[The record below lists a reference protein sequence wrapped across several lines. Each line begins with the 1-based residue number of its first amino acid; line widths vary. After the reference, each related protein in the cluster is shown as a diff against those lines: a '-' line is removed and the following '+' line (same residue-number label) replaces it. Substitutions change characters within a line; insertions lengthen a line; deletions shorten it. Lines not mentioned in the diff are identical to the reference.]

1 MIKQNPD
8 FDLKKQDYGKWVK
21 GQSTEALDLELF
33 LLEIHRTGLQYSD
46 PKLEEEKEAQRLE
59 KMRKEMLAKMKAMK
73 PKKRA
78 EAYKLMQGTLDEERA
93 DGPVWLTERAEVS
106 TRISAVQLELQARRI
121 QELSKGEA
129 ASALAGTQKL
139 PKPTPEV
146 AARRAVVR
154 RNATQRTFKICE
166 VLDDKEIGL
175 PLQKDWDSFREGEDP
190 WATAYRQGGKKLR
203 RRIRVIISKDKKV

>member
-1 MIKQNPD
+1 
-8 FDLKKQDYGKWVK
+8 
-21 GQSTEALDLELF
+21 LDLELF
-33 LLEIHRTGLQYSD
+33 LLAIHRTGLRYSD
-46 PKLEEEKEAQRLE
+46 PKLEEEKEAQRLK
-59 KMRKEMLAKMKAMK
+59 KMRKEMLAKIKVMK

-93 DGPVWLTERAEVS
+93 DGPVWLTKRAEVS
-106 TRISAVQLELQARRI
+106 ARISAVQLELQARRI
-121 QELSKGEA
+121 QELAKDEA

-139 PKPTPEV
+139 PRTTPAV

-154 RNATQRTFKICE
+154 RNATLRTFQICE

-175 PLQKDWDSFREGEDP
+175 PPQKEWDSFREGEDP
-190 WATAYRQGGKKLR
+190 WATAYRQGGKKIR